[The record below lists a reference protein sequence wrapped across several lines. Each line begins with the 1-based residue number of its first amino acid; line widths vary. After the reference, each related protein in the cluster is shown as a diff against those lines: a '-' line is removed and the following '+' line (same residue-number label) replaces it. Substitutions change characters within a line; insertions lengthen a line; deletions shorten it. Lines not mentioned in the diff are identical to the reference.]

1 MANYDYQEYHTKTW
15 LERYP
20 DGVTGITEW
29 QEQLPGSYWQGF
41 SPVASVR
48 SAPARGALTR
58 PRIFVSHRRIDV
70 IKATRIAWLADQE
83 GFEFWLDALDPSLM
97 QLQTLIGSGAVSP
110 HQAALAIAAIIEMA
124 LLNSTHVI
132 ATMTSN
138 TQGSQW
144 VPYEYGRAK
153 DVGPITV
160 QAGCW
165 VDHTLSKGYL
175 PEYLHLGK
183 KTFSE
188 VEIRA
193 WLASEFINWQQKYGS
208 SATAPAGNWRGPK
221 PAPL

>member
-1 MANYDYQEYHTKTW
+1 MANYDYQEYHEKTW

-20 DGVTGITEW
+20 VGAIGITEW
-29 QEQLPGSYWQGF
+29 QEQPPGSDWQGF

-58 PRIFVSHRRIDV
+58 PKIFVSHRQID
-70 IKATRIAWLADQE
+70 INKAMRIAWLADQE
-83 GFEFWLDALDPSLM
+83 GFDFWLDALDPSLG
-97 QLQTLIGSGAVSP
+97 QLQTQIGSGAVSP
-110 HQAALAIAAIIEMA
+110 QQAALATAAIIEMA

-132 ATMTSN
+132 AIMTSN
-138 TQGSQW
+138 TKGSQW

-165 VDHTLSKGYL
+165 VDHTLGKGYL

-188 VEIRA
+188 VDIRT
-193 WLASEFINWQQKYGS
+193 WLGSEFINWQQKYGS
-208 SATAPAGNWRGPK
+208 SATAPSGNWRGPT
-221 PAPL
+221 PPRL